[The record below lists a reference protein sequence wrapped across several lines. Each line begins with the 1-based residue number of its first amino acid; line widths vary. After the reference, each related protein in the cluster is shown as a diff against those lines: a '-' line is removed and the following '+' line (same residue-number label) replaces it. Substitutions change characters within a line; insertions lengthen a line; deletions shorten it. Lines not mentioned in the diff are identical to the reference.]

1 MNHIYKLKFDKR
13 RNEIV
18 VVSEITT
25 GPGKVHTSR
34 GTKKNVVSMVN
45 NLARSVLSVLI
56 LAGLGSPAL
65 AAGLPVGGQVVAGS
79 ASIQKPTENQMNIH
93 QNSAHAVLNW
103 NSFDIG
109 QGHTVQFYQPDSS
122 AVALN
127 RVVGGNESHIMGNL
141 NANGRVFLVNPNG
154 VLFGKGASVNTA
166 GLVATTRDIKNED
179 FMNGKYVFSGQKGQG
194 EVVNQGNLTTTKGGF
209 IVLAGDR
216 VRNSGTIRTPE
227 GRAVLAAAEKVTL
240 QLDNAGLTS
249 VAVNGSVVNSLVE
262 NSGLVSASDG
272 QVLLTARGKNML
284 MNTVLNNSGVV
295 EAQGLSV
302 KDGNIVLDGG
312 DSGVV
317 QHSGTLMA
325 DNNRGRGGKVVVE
338 GQHILL
344 DEHSRITAT
353 GRQGGGEVYVG
364 GGWQGKDTD
373 IRHAQKV
380 VMLKGANID
389 VSATEK
395 GNGGTAVL
403 WSDEYTR
410 FHGNIQA
417 KGGQTS
423 GNGGQVETS
432 SHNNL
437 QAFGQVDASAATGR
451 GGEWLLDPADITI
464 VDNGTNTNVT
474 NSTTNSTSVFTPDAN
489 ATTGQ
494 VGVTNINNLL
504 NNGTSVNITTSN
516 SAAGNGSITV
526 NAAINKTNGTDAT
539 LTLFADGNITVNK
552 NITSSNG
559 ALNVNLFGGNT
570 SNNATVNIGAG
581 VNITTN
587 NGSIAVRTA
596 NASNNVVLNVGNGS
610 GNRTILNAGTGEIS
624 LEGGRVNLKGA
635 NITAGNFSVNAT
647 TRGFEISNAT
657 VNATDNITLTAT
669 TTRSDASGV
678 YLKDANLSSTN
689 GSIIGT
695 GTATANSVSVHLDNN
710 VTLNASQG
718 DITLTGNS
726 AQNKGIFL
734 VRNGNITA
742 RNITLNGSTNGSGI
756 AVDIRGQ
763 QRITGTNDIRLE
775 GSRVEVRN
783 ANITAGNFSVNA
795 TTRGFE
801 ISNATVNATDNITL
815 TATTT
820 GSDASG
826 VYLKDA
832 NLSSTNGSIIGTGTA
847 TAGSVAVHLDN
858 NVTLNASQ
866 GDITLTGSSDT
877 GSGVVIR
884 NATLNASIG
893 DIALNGAVN
902 STYVATGG
910 SQRYGGGVVLT
921 GDNNFDGKNI
931 NVNGSAQSGDTRVAG
946 VVFHNNVESNL
957 NVSGNLSIQGDGNN
971 VAGVN
976 VVYRDVN
983 INMASGALNI
993 NGVSTNSS
1001 GVFFSGVH
1009 GQYATTKL
1017 NVNLNNSD
1025 FTLSGNGGSG
1035 GVTGY
1040 TYQNQ
1045 FISGISVQGKGNV
1058 TITGNSTDND
1068 GVALHR
1074 LDNSNL
1080 TGMLKVDG
1088 FSENGN
1094 GVVASLNSDWH
1105 LQNAVITGT
1114 SEYGNGI
1121 TIHAPKGVYS
1131 PNIDLG
1137 NTTLTGTTVNGSA
1150 GVNIDG
1156 DNVKLT
1162 NGSISGVA
1170 SSQGGGVS
1178 LTGGSNYS
1186 VSGVN
1191 VTGSSANGTGISV
1204 NGSLEVG
1211 GNSTLNGTSTGNGT
1225 GVQIGGNLTSN
1236 GGASITGTA
1245 SSGDGVQVS
1254 GNVEA
1259 TGGNVSVTGN
1269 SDSGFG
1275 VNIQGNTSLENTMVT
1290 GSTQTGTG
1298 VNITGN
1304 LTNTGSSSVTGT
1316 SQQGGTGVDLGGN
1329 VSGGSV
1335 TGSSATGSGVTVSGS
1350 SATINN
1356 VAVSGSTQSGS
1367 GVTVTGN
1374 LTNGG
1379 GGTLTGTAAG
1389 SGTGVTVSGADSV
1402 LADVALSGSSATGT
1416 GVNITGNLTNTGSS
1430 SVTGTSQQG
1439 GTGVDLGGNVSG
1451 GSVTGSSA
1459 TGSGVTVSGSSATI
1473 NNVAVSGS
1481 TQSGSGVTVTGN
1493 LTNGGSSSVSGSAS
1507 GNGSGVTLAG
1517 NVSGGSLSGYSHDGE
1532 GVNVSGN
1539 SQINGVAL
1547 QASTTNGVAL
1557 AVQNNVTLG
1566 QQGSTVSA
1574 TVTEGGQGQAQSG
1587 GNSPEGQ
1594 LIRAGNE
1601 WQSVYYQSGK
1611 QAYGNRLMEAG
1622 AKAEAQADIELC
1634 LDDGECRK
1642 ESLAVTQVGDKGQQ
1656 GARK

>member
-249 VAVNGSVVNSLVE
+249 VAVNGSVVNALVE

-364 GGWQGKDTD
+364 GGWQGKDTG

-559 ALNVNLFGGNT
+559 ALNVNLFGANSRDG
-570 SNNATVNIGAG
+570 AVNISRS
-581 VNITTN
+581 NITTN
-587 NGSIAVRTA
+587 NGNLTISH
-596 NASNNVVLNVGNGS
+596 GS
-610 GNRTILNAGTGEIS
+610 GHNMTVAITNNTTISAGTGNIS
-624 LEGGRVNLKGA
+624 IDGQSNNKSVQA
-635 NITAGNFSVNAT
+635 VNITGSTLNA
-647 TRGFEISNAT
+647 
-657 VNATDNITLTAT
+657 
-669 TTRSDASGV
+669 
-678 YLKDANLSSTN
+678 SSIMLN
-689 GSIIGT
+689 
-695 GTATANSVSVHLDNN
+695 GTALADTAGVKVNNS
-710 VTLNASQG
+710 TLNASQNITMTANSAYRGVLLQGANISANSINIAAEGRTANAAVWVEKANSQNTTLNASSLTMTGNTSTGKAYGLYLTNMTLLGNIADFQNTTLSSAGSAGTNTIGAGVITTDTALKNVLSHGIENDTTVDLSAVNNGTVVNTTSHAVNLSGLSQLLSSGAGGRDGGG
-718 DITLTGNS
+718 DVTVNLTGNKS
-726 AQNKGIFL
+726 GGWRFSSGVEDL
-734 VRNGNITA
+734 STTGNIALSGLLNPGNLTSTA
-742 RNITLNGSTNGSGI
+742 GSILVNGGELLLANLSLSAAKDVTLNGRSVTLNGTNVTSTNGS
-756 AVDIRGQ
+756 VN
-763 QRITGTNDIRLE
+763 ITGNNTLGD
-775 GSRVEVRN
+775 GSLISNSKAKGVWLNN
-783 ANITAGNFSVNA
+783 ANITAMKGNISILGVTNQRGMILDYDWFNA
-795 TTRGFE
+795 
-801 ISNATVNATDNITL
+801 
-815 TATTT
+815 
-820 GSDASG
+820 
-826 VYLKDA
+826 
-832 NLSSTNGSIIGTGTA
+832 GTGVMFSGNTSLNA
-847 TAGSVAVHLDN
+847 IHN
-858 NVTLNASQ
+858 NVTGIDNYNAR
-866 GDITLTGSSDT
+866 GGAHN
-877 GSGVVIR
+877 SGI
-884 NATLNASIG
+884 
-893 DIALNGAVN
+893 
-902 STYVATGG
+902 
-910 SQRYGGGVVLT
+910 
-921 GDNNFDGKNI
+921 FF
-931 NVNGSAQSGDTRVAG
+931 SA
-946 VVFHNNVESNL
+946 
-957 NVSGNLSIQGDGNN
+957 NLSIQGETLFTGSSKEQAGGRIWENGTSIDINDSNVTMNFSTTSTSDITSAGYYSALVFQEYDDGSDRRNK
-971 VAGVN
+971 
-976 VVYRDVN
+976 
-983 INMASGALNI
+983 LNI
-993 NGVSTNSS
+993 S
-1001 GVFFSGVH
+1001 
-1009 GQYATTKL
+1009 
-1017 NVNLNNSD
+1017 
-1025 FTLSGNGGSG
+1025 
-1035 GVTGY
+1035 
-1040 TYQNQ
+1040 
-1045 FISGISVQGKGNV
+1045 
-1058 TITGNSTDND
+1058 
-1068 GVALHR
+1068 LH
-1074 LDNSNL
+1074 NANL
-1080 TGMLKVDG
+1080 TINAD
-1088 FSENGN
+1088 
-1094 GVVASLNSDWH
+1094 ASQS
-1105 LQNAVITGT
+1105 TR
-1114 SEYGNGI
+1114 GNGI
-1121 TIHAPKGVYS
+1121 SNWST
-1131 PNIDLG
+1131 
-1137 NTTLTGTTVNGSA
+1137 
-1150 GVNIDG
+1150 
-1156 DNVKLT
+1156 T
-1162 NGSISGVA
+1162 NGDGITVRG
-1170 SSQGGGVS
+1170 QGGLNLSGTANSSTGVF
-1178 LTGGSNYS
+1178 
-1186 VSGVN
+1186 
-1191 VTGSSANGTGISV
+1191 
-1204 NGSLEVG
+1204 VG
-1211 GNSTLNGTSTGNGT
+1211 YIDNTALNGT
-1225 GVQIGGNLTSN
+1225 
-1236 GGASITGTA
+1236 
-1245 SSGDGVQVS
+1245 
-1254 GNVEA
+1254 
-1259 TGGNVSVTGN
+1259 VT
-1269 SDSGFG
+1269 
-1275 VNIQGNTSLENTMVT
+1275 IC
-1290 GSTQTGTG
+1290 
-1298 VNITGN
+1298 
-1304 LTNTGSSSVTGT
+1304 GSSS
-1316 SQQGGTGVDLGGN
+1316 
-1329 VSGGSV
+1329 
-1335 TGSSATGSGVTVSGS
+1335 
-1350 SATINN
+1350 
-1356 VAVSGSTQSGS
+1356 
-1367 GVTVTGN
+1367 
-1374 LTNGG
+1374 
-1379 GGTLTGTAAG
+1379 
-1389 SGTGVTVSGADSV
+1389 SGTGVAFIAPPDGVKLVNAIVTGH
-1402 LADVALSGSSATGT
+1402 SASGT
-1416 GVNITGNLTNTGSS
+1416 GLRLSTDENTGFDTQPRNINLNGNIMS
-1430 SVTGTSQQG
+1430 GTSQ
-1439 GTGVDLGGNVSG
+1439 TG
-1451 GSVTGSSA
+1451 
-1459 TGSGVTVSGSSATI
+1459 
-1473 NNVAVSGS
+1473 
-1481 TQSGSGVTVTGN
+1481 
-1493 LTNGGSSSVSGSAS
+1493 
-1507 GNGSGVTLAG
+1507 
-1517 NVSGGSLSGYSHDGE
+1517 
-1532 GVNVSGN
+1532 
-1539 SQINGVAL
+1539 
-1547 QASTTNGVAL
+1547 
-1557 AVQNNVTLG
+1557 
-1566 QQGSTVSA
+1566 
-1574 TVTEGGQGQAQSG
+1574 
-1587 GNSPEGQ
+1587 
-1594 LIRAGNE
+1594 
-1601 WQSVYYQSGK
+1601 
-1611 QAYGNRLMEAG
+1611 
-1622 AKAEAQADIELC
+1622 
-1634 LDDGECRK
+1634 
-1642 ESLAVTQVGDKGQQ
+1642 
-1656 GARK
+1656 